1 MKRAPFL
8 EATARRTSLCG
19 GDIISN
25 FCGFAILKLLVSIIY
40 SILYPRS
47 TFDQQMKGEEC
58 LRNRRNGKVAL
69 VVLGDDAG
77 IVAPGNTR
85 ISP

>member
-1 MKRAPFL
+1 
-8 EATARRTSLCG
+8 
-19 GDIISN
+19 
-25 FCGFAILKLLVSIIY
+25 
-40 SILYPRS
+40 
-47 TFDQQMKGEEC
+47 MKGEEG